1 MGEGDKA
8 QWDWVTSIYSILQKL
23 PSQKVFSAQ
32 KSLCLHV
39 YQDFFFLS
47 YETLFWEE
55 FWVEYS
61 SYNFFLLTYILKKI
75 LNEFILKADIIIT
88 EREKE
93 KRCKRKKDAIEK
105 RHEREKMTGTV
116 LFIMLA
122 YWNNAR
128 PRS

>member
-1 MGEGDKA
+1 ME
-8 QWDWVTSIYSILQKL
+8 L
-23 PSQKVFSAQ
+23 PS
-32 KSLCLHV
+32 
-39 YQDFFFLS
+39 
-47 YETLFWEE
+47 
-55 FWVEYS
+55 
-61 SYNFFLLTYILKKI
+61 IKKI